1 MLVEEGLEMAEA
13 LLQISEK
20 YVDDE
25 RSERKKQQEKSYT
38 EQVDSWC

>member
-1 MLVEEGLEMAEA
+1 MLVEAGLEMAEA

-38 EQVDSWC
+38 EQVDCWC